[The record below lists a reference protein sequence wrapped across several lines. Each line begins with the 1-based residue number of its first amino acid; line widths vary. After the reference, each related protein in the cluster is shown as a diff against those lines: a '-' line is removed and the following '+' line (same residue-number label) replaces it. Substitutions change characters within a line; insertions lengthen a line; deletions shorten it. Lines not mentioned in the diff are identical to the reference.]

1 LENKYIYEKI
11 DRVLQ
16 NQDKVDYEELLEL
29 FKMLELN
36 METSKTNINNKL
48 DENSFYT
55 YIKSSYYVKKLETI
69 YSSFVVTTA
78 KNEDER

>member
-1 LENKYIYEKI
+1 MENKYIYEKI
-11 DRVLQ
+11 DKVLQ

-29 FKMLELN
+29 FTMLELN
-36 METSKTNINNKL
+36 MQTSKTNINNKL

-69 YSSFVVTTA
+69 YSSFVVTTSR
-78 KNEDER
+78 NEDER

>member
-1 LENKYIYEKI
+1 MENKYIYEKI
-11 DRVLQ
+11 DKVLQ

-36 METSKTNINNKL
+36 MQTSKTNINNKL

-69 YSSFVVTTA
+69 YSSFVVTTSR
-78 KNEDER
+78 NEDER